1 MLQFPAFMKQKPSL
15 IAGVIPSS
23 VLLPSQWP
31 QPHND
36 ELLLALE
43 EADLEEKSKDL
54 PFEMT
59 KISSWLGFEVESLT
73 ARTILGYGN
82 LRRDL
87 LKDNSLAVEHL
98 AKKGFCEDQEKSGK
112 MGMQKEENIGFR
124 AGGKRAKCHY
134 CGEKGHFK
142 RECNKRKQD
151 LAGGKGNGKPHIS
164 TSSEEDDYVQ
174 DQHLNVA
181 YESNVSFEN
190 EWIFILGVT
199 YHICPKR
206 EWFLQYRESH
216 NGGNIVL
223 LNGSVSKAVGRG
235 TIEICMP
242 DGVVR
247 RLGDVLHVPGLCVN
261 VISVPRLCSKGCEV
275 INKLGVMEVEL
286 ARHPMGYSNPKESHV
301 KGDKYNEIRKT
312 NSNVVVIG
320 RTSVDNDKE
329 EFDNDADEEEADN
342 AEETDGDEFEQE
354 TG

>member
-43 EADLEEKSKDL
+43 EADLEEK
-54 PFEMT
+54 
-59 KISSWLGFEVESLT
+59 
-73 ARTILGYGN
+73 
-82 LRRDL
+82 
-87 LKDNSLAVEHL
+87 
-98 AKKGFCEDQEKSGK
+98 
-112 MGMQKEENIGFR
+112 
-124 AGGKRAKCHY
+124 
-134 CGEKGHFK
+134 
-142 RECNKRKQD
+142 
-151 LAGGKGNGKPHIS
+151 
-164 TSSEEDDYVQ
+164 

-275 INKLGVMEVEL
+275 INKLGVME
-286 ARHPMGYSNPKESHV
+286 
-301 KGDKYNEIRKT
+301 YNEIRKT